1 MRSNIQ
7 VTSWLLI
14 ALAAVSLAPAFA
26 QTQTTAE
33 KREARPELALTYSY
47 LRSNAPAGGCGC
59 FSLNGGSASLALPIR
74 SSALAIAGEVTST
87 TASGISAD
95 RYDLAITAYSAGVR
109 YSPPLPRARW
119 QPFGQMLVGVAHSE
133 GSLIHAQLGGG
144 IYGASAFAASIG
156 GGLDLRIRRHFSV
169 RPIQAEYLATTF
181 NNNSN
186 NHQNILK
193 MDAGVVF
200 RFGGK

>member
-1 MRSNIQ
+1 MRSKMQ

-14 ALAAVSLAPAFA
+14 ALAAVSLAPSFA
-26 QTQTTAE
+26 QTRTDAKNQQAP
-33 KREARPELALTYSY
+33 PELALTYSY
-47 LRSNAPAGGCGC
+47 LRSNAPPGGCGC
-59 FSLNGGSASLALPIR
+59 FSLNGGSATLALPVR

-87 TASGISAD
+87 TASGISAN
-95 RYDLAITAYSAGVR
+95 RYDLAITIYSAGVR
-109 YSPPLPRARW
+109 YSPPLRSARW

-133 GSLIHAQLGGG
+133 GRLIHAQLGDG
-144 IYGASAFAASIG
+144 IFGANAFAASIG

-181 NNNSN
+181 NNDSN

-193 MDAGVVF
+193 IDAGVVF
-200 RFGGK
+200 RFDAR